1 MFGPNA
7 RAASLCAARVFYA
20 VAAVA
25 LDCIFCL
32 ETTSEPLAQTSWGI
46 DTFLMYIKL
55 ASSPLAMNGTIE
67 EERMMIDKKVELEV
81 ISRRRAFSFLGLAV
95 AAGLAIPA
103 TVLTVTDAD
112 AQTQGQ
118 ERRDD
123 RQDNRTDR
131 RDDRRKKKKK
141 KN

>member
-1 MFGPNA
+1 
-7 RAASLCAARVFYA
+7 
-20 VAAVA
+20 
-25 LDCIFCL
+25 
-32 ETTSEPLAQTSWGI
+32 
-46 DTFLMYIKL
+46 
-55 ASSPLAMNGTIE
+55 
-67 EERMMIDKKVELEV
+67 MIDKKIELEV
-81 ISRRRAFSFLGLAV
+81 SRRRAFSILGLAV

>member
-1 MFGPNA
+1 
-7 RAASLCAARVFYA
+7 
-20 VAAVA
+20 
-25 LDCIFCL
+25 
-32 ETTSEPLAQTSWGI
+32 
-46 DTFLMYIKL
+46 
-55 ASSPLAMNGTIE
+55 MNGTIE
-67 EERMMIDKKVELEV
+67 EERMMIDKKIELEV

-103 TVLTVTDAD
+103 TVVTVTNAE
-112 AQTQGQ
+112 AQTQGM

-123 RQDNRTDR
+123 RRDNRQDR